1 MSVRNI
7 RTSGVPDDSNGWRT
21 QPMYTIREAAHL
33 AHVAPATVRRW
44 LYGYTP
50 DPHQP
55 WRQSRPVF
63 GDQLESPFVS
73 FLQLVEIVIA
83 SDFRKVG
90 HVKLEV
96 VRLAYENTKKET
108 RIEYPFAHL
117 QLESLGGHIVR
128 WIREG
133 DGPGTRARAVD
144 SPDQWALPGLV
155 AERIRALDY
164 ERELAARWYPVG
176 RDVPVVIDPL
186 YSAGLPTIAGRGVTV
201 DTIYRRW
208 RAGQLIEFIADDLQ
222 IESPSVER
230 ALQYAEK
237 IAA

>member
-1 MSVRNI
+1 
-7 RTSGVPDDSNGWRT
+7 
-21 QPMYTIREAAHL
+21 MYTMREAARL
-33 AHVAPATVRRW
+33 AGVASATVRRW
-44 LYGYTP
+44 LRGYTP
-50 DPHQP
+50 DPRQP
-55 WRQSRPVF
+55 WRQSPPVF
-63 GDQLESPFVS
+63 GEQVESPFVS

-96 VRLAYENTKKET
+96 VRLAYENAKEET

-117 QLESLGGHIVR
+117 QLESLGGHIIR

-133 DGPGTRARAVD
+133 DGAGARARAVD
-144 SPDQWALPGLV
+144 TPDQWALPGLV

-186 YSAGLPTIAGRGVTV
+186 YSAGLPTIPGRGVTV
-201 DTIYRRW
+201 DTIHKRW

-222 IESPSVER
+222 IGSTSVER
-230 ALQYAEK
+230 VLQYAEQ